1 MYTSIIDSFDETN
14 INREIQRRIKQG
26 EPVRVSDV
34 QQYIHMDLN
43 KEVGRETTRKTL
55 HKLGYR

>member
-1 MYTSIIDSFDETN
+1 MIDSFDETN